1 MTHVR
6 YILIMEAR
14 LALARA
20 VTIAIRYA
28 AIRRQGRDRDVL
40 DQSNGKFSS
49 ASQEIT
55 VIDYNTV
62 RIRLFPLLATTYAL
76 HYSGKATA
84 RVYLE
89 HRRNVDQEGDFSLM
103 SELHLTT
110 SALKSMCTEL
120 AADGIEKC
128 RRAMGGHGFGGP
140 SGFINLNNDYLSRP
154 TVEGDNWMITQQVAR
169 GLIKIAKATLENP
182 ETQDFS
188 RGSVAERILERKGC
202 TRTARNAER
211 RQWYRPSLCETCRSS
226 GKCHSGICG
235 WFLSG
240 IAKIFKAYE
249 AREVQKRP
257 CNSLLV
263 QFHQL
268 SRGSPSP
275 PRPWP

>member
-28 AIRRQGRDRDVL
+28 AIRRQGRDRDAL
-40 DQSNGKFSS
+40 DQSTGKFSS
-49 ASQEIT
+49 ASQET
-55 VIDYNTV
+55 AVIDYNTV

-89 HRRNVDQEGDFSLM
+89 HRRNVDQKGDFSLM

-182 ETQDFS
+182 ETQGTSLVEASLKEYLREKDVPARHEMLKDDSSIVQAFARRAAHLVS
-188 RGSVAERILERKGC
+188 AIPASVG
-202 TRTARNAER
+202 
-211 RQWYRPSLCETCRSS
+211 
-226 GKCHSGICG
+226 G
-235 WFLSG
+235 F
-240 IAKIFKAYE
+240 
-249 AREVQKRP
+249 
-257 CNSLLV
+257 
-263 QFHQL
+263 
-268 SRGSPSP
+268 
-275 PRPWP
+275 